1 MGDAGTASPAPVV
14 TPVREARC
22 LEGVLQGVAG
32 PRGDGV

>member
-1 MGDAGTASPAPVV
+1 MGETGSASPAPVV

-32 PRGDGV
+32 TRGDGV